1 MSQNAIDNRLETGL
15 AGPGTLGRRPKPE
28 ADLNATSVRPRQ
40 IAIRKIRLPK
50 GVLRETLIMALNSVR
65 SHKFRSFLTV
75 LGIVIGVITAI
86 VIASLLTGMRQSII
100 SIVEEYGT
108 NNIYAFHLSTG
119 PRMNS
124 DRSERTRKPLTVDDA
139 EAIRTHVPEVEDLA
153 LVAPNVGYSG
163 GPFDDNIS
171 YQGHNYR
178 WGNTSGVSPNYASV
192 TNIALREGRF
202 ITESDELQRR
212 NVVVIGVNAADALFP
227 GQEHNIAGTQVRMG
241 GYNFEIIGVLEKR
254 KAGFFGENEED
265 NAVLIPF
272 RTAQKVAPARG
283 FIFFIIR
290 GRSGHLQ
297 EALTQ
302 SEDILRRRRGV
313 KFGDP
318 NNFDIKTADK
328 FIEQF
333 DSIFAMVG
341 LIAIAI
347 SCLGLLVGGIGVMNI
362 MLVSVTERTREIGIR
377 KALGARRRDI
387 VRQFLFEAMTL
398 TFLGGILGVLL
409 AAAIS
414 KLLMLLFPSMPASIP
429 TWAVVTG
436 LSVSIGVGLIFGV
449 WPARKASRLDPI
461 ECLRYE

>member
-1 MSQNAIDNRLETGL
+1 MALD
-15 AGPGTLGRRPKPE
+15 
-28 ADLNATSVRPRQ
+28 SVR
-40 IAIRKIRLPK
+40 A
-50 GVLRETLIMALNSVR
+50 
-65 SHKFRSFLTV
+65 HKFRSFLTV
-75 LGIVIGVITAI
+75 LGIVIGVMTAI
-86 VIASLLTGMRQSII
+86 TIASILTGLRQN
-100 SIVEEYGT
+100 IVAMIEEYGT

-119 PRMNS
+119 PRTGE

-139 EAIRTHVPEVEDLA
+139 ETIQTQASAVDKVA

-163 GPFDDNIS
+163 GPFDDNIT

-178 WGNTSGVSPNYASV
+178 WGNTQGVSSNYADV
-192 TNIALREGRF
+192 CNITLKEGRF
-202 ITESDELQRR
+202 ISELDDQQRA
-212 NVVVIGVNAADALFP
+212 NVMVIGVNAADALFP
-227 GQEHNIAGTQVRMG
+227 GQNQIAGTKVRMG
-241 GYNFEIIGVLEKR
+241 GLNFEIVGVLEKR

-265 NAVLIPF
+265 NAVFIPF

-283 FIFFIIR
+283 YLLMVIR
-290 GRSGHLQ
+290 GRSGQ
-297 EALTQ
+297 VTEALTQ
-302 SEDILRRRRGV
+302 AEEILRRRRNV

-333 DSIFAMVG
+333 DSITAMVG

-347 SCLGLLVGGIGVMNI
+347 SSLGLLVGGIGVMNI
-362 MLVSVTERTREIGIR
+362 MLVSVTERTKEIGVR

-398 TFLGGILGVLL
+398 TFLGGILGVVL
-409 AAAIS
+409 AVGIS
-414 KLLMLLFPSMPASIP
+414 RIVMFFVPSLPASIP
-429 TWAVVTG
+429 SWAVVTG
-436 LSVSIGVGLIFGV
+436 LTVSIGVGLIFGV